1 MNGFN
6 KFLAAA
12 FLSAAMLFSS
22 AVQAMEIRQ
31 FDKMADP
38 DLNHQGAGPQAPPL
52 TPVFKTRS

>member
-31 FDKMADP
+31 FDKNGGSGSKSP
-38 DLNHQGAGPQAPPL
+38 RRGAARPAAYTCL
-52 TPVFKTRS
+52 